1 MQQKMIMMSYFCGMV
16 DLRLAESRI
25 SIRDHLILP
34 FVISLHAEVKINLGL
49 LKQKSMMVPL
59 HYDAMSKSFRKFI
72 PLKVQFHYNFH
83 CNFLS
88 HL

>member
-1 MQQKMIMMSYFCGMV
+1 MQQKMIMMSYFCAMV

-25 SIRDHLILP
+25 SIRDHLSLP
-34 FVISLHAEVKINLGL
+34 VVISLHAEVKINSRL

-59 HYDAMSKSFRKFI
+59 QYNAMSKSFRKLN
-72 PLKVQFHYNFH
+72 PLKVQFHYKLQ